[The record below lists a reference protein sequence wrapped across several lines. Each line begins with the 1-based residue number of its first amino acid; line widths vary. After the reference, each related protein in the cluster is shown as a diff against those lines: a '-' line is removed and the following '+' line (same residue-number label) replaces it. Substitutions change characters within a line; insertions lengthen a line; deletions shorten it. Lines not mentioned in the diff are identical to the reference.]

1 MTRPHVK
8 FRVSSHIDAAVIR
21 GVTDRHPRLKAF
33 YRTVGEHAGQG
44 DHRARSLLDFVV
56 RRMLDDVGDLHL
68 NDVFSRLDRIEVLRD
83 NIAAVLDHVLEGG
96 DLPKGVHVA
105 TLGQYFEHLQKEM
118 HDLTE
123 PREALIGEKPFKLT
137 DDSAE
142 YAHQLLDEFRR
153 GEGAGPPG
161 GGAHGEP
168 VERMLARFRD
178 LPDDQRSALGRAGE
192 LAPGELWRTVAA
204 ESGSART
211 ARMAKLRERLHGK
224 MTEAELASL
233 ETAIGELGK
242 ARTRGRTGIAGRGE
256 AVLAGITDPA
266 LRLAVAADPW
276 VLQEVRSAEQ
286 LQSMWNN
293 YQRRG
298 GDPGGFRAYVRREM
312 MTYARSVFG
321 EQTAAFSLPEIDF
334 FLKGPDIHTRRP
346 GTDLVGIGHD
356 GWVWVVDDKSHKA
369 SSVSSVSALFE
380 NLVGNLR
387 DDARQFREDIAR
399 LRREV
404 PGFRPDMR
412 ALDGIERMQRAADE
426 IDAHLQSLPAAQRFQ
441 QASLARIDAILKR
454 HEIKLRVTSAFGEV
468 TAISADLARL
478 GIRVTPTGPV
488 VPLP

>member
-1 MTRPHVK
+1 MTRPHVQ
-8 FRVSSHIDAAVIR
+8 FRVTSHIEPSVIR
-21 GVTDRHPRLKAF
+21 GVADQHPRLKAF
-33 YRTVGEHAGQG
+33 YRTIGEHAGQG
-44 DHRARSLLDFVV
+44 DRRARSLLDFVV

-96 DLPKGVHVA
+96 ELPKGVNVA

-118 HDLTE
+118 HDFSQ
-123 PREALIGEKPFKLT
+123 PREALIGNEPFKLT
-137 DDSAE
+137 DDSAD
-142 YAHQLLDEFRR
+142 YAHQLLNEFRSK
-153 GEGAGPPG
+153 EGGGPPPA
-161 GGAHGEP
+161 GAHAEP
-168 VERMLARFRD
+168 VDRMLARFRD
-178 LPDDQRSALGRAGE
+178 LPDEQRAALSRAGE

-204 ESGSART
+204 DGESGRSAGI
-211 ARMAKLRERLHGK
+211 AKLRERLRGK
-224 MTEAELASL
+224 MTEAEIANL

-242 ARTRGRTGIAGRGE
+242 ARTGGRTGLAARGE
-256 AVLAGITDPA
+256 GVLAAISDPM
-266 LRLAVAADPW
+266 LRRAVEADVW

-286 LQSMWNN
+286 LKTMWDN

-312 MTYARSVFG
+312 MTYVRSVFG
-321 EQTAAFSLPEIDF
+321 EHTAAFSLPEIDF

-356 GWVWVVDDKSHKA
+356 GWVWILDDKSHKA

-399 LRREV
+399 LRRES

-412 ALDGIERMQRAADE
+412 ALDGIERIQRAADE
-426 IDAHLQSLPAAQRFQ
+426 IDAHLQSLPADQRFQ
-441 QASLARIDAILKR
+441 SASLARIDAILKR

-468 TAISADLARL
+468 TAISADLERI
-478 GIRVTPTGPV
+478 GIRVKSTGPV

>member
-1 MTRPHVK
+1 MIK

-21 GVTDRHPRLKAF
+21 GVADQHPRLKAF
-33 YRTVGEHAGQG
+33 YRTVGEHAAQG
-44 DHRARSLLDFVV
+44 DRRARSLLDFAV
-56 RRMLDDVGDLHL
+56 RRMLDDVGRLYL

-83 NIAAVLDHVLEGG
+83 NIAAVLDHVLEG
-96 DLPKGVHVA
+96 DELPKGVNVA
-105 TLGQYFEHLQKEM
+105 KLGQYFELLQKEM
-118 HDLTE
+118 RDLTQ
-123 PREALIGEKPFKLT
+123 PREALIGDQPFKLT
-137 DDSAE
+137 DDSAD
-142 YAHQLLDEFRR
+142 YAHQLLNEFRSK
-153 GEGAGPPG
+153 EG
-161 GGAHGEP
+161 GGPAGGGTQGEP
-168 VERMLARFRD
+168 VDRVLARVRD
-178 LPDDQRSALGRAGE
+178 LPADQRAALSRAAE

-204 ESGSART
+204 DGESTRS
-211 ARMAKLRERLHGK
+211 ARMAKLHERLRGK
-224 MTEAELASL
+224 MTEAELANL
-233 ETAIGELGK
+233 ETSIGELGK
-242 ARTRGRTGIAGRGE
+242 ARTRGHTGIAGRGD
-256 AVLAGITDPA
+256 AVLAGINDPV
-266 LRLAVAADPW
+266 LRRAVEADAW

-286 LQSMWNN
+286 LQTMWNN

-312 MTYARSVFG
+312 KTYVRSVFG
-321 EQTAAFSLPEIDF
+321 EHTAAFSLPEIDF

-356 GWVWVVDDKSHKA
+356 GWVWILDDKSHKA

-387 DDARQFREDIAR
+387 DDASQFRQNIAR
-399 LRREV
+399 LRRDV

-426 IDAHLQSLPAAQRFQ
+426 IDSHLKSLPADQRYQ
-441 QASLARIDAILKR
+441 STSLARIDGILKR

-468 TAISADLARL
+468 TTISSDLARL

>member
-1 MTRPHVK
+1 MTRPHVQ
-8 FRVSSHIDAAVIR
+8 FRVSSHIEPSVIR
-21 GVTDRHPRLKAF
+21 GVADQHPRLKAF
-33 YRTVGEHAGQG
+33 YRTIGEHAGQG
-44 DHRARSLLDFVV
+44 DRRARSLLDFVV

-96 DLPKGVHVA
+96 ELPKGVDVA

-118 HDLTE
+118 HDLTQ
-123 PREALIGEKPFKLT
+123 PREALIGDEPFKLT
-137 DDSAE
+137 DDSAD
-142 YAHQLLDEFRR
+142 YAHQLLNDFRSK
-153 GEGAGPPG
+153 EG
-161 GGAHGEP
+161 GGPSEGGVHAEP
-168 VERMLARFRD
+168 VERMLARFRE
-178 LPDDQRSALGRAGE
+178 LPDDQRAALSRAGE
-192 LAPGELWRTVAA
+192 LAPGDLWRTVAA
-204 ESGSART
+204 DESGRNAGIAR
-211 ARMAKLRERLHGK
+211 LRERLRGK
-224 MTEAELASL
+224 MTDAELANL

-242 ARTRGRTGIAGRGE
+242 SRTRGRTGIAGRGE
-256 AVLAGITDPA
+256 AVLEGIADPA
-266 LRLAVAADPW
+266 LRRAVEADAW

-286 LQSMWNN
+286 LQTMWDN
-293 YQRRG
+293 YRRRG

-312 MTYARSVFG
+312 MTYVRSVFG
-321 EQTAAFSLPEIDF
+321 EHTAAFSLPEIDF

-356 GWVWVVDDKSHKA
+356 GWVWVLDDKSHKA

-387 DDARQFREDIAR
+387 DDARQFRENIAR
-399 LRREV
+399 LRRDV

-412 ALDGIERMQRAADE
+412 ALDGIERMQRAADD
-426 IDAHLQSLPAAQRFQ
+426 IDAHLQSLPADQRFAP
-441 QASLARIDAILKR
+441 ASLARIDAILKR

-468 TAISADLARL
+468 TAISAELARL